1 MKNAI
6 YAAAVLLLAA
16 LRTTVLEGAE
26 ICGAS
31 ANLLLA
37 LTVVIGLCETP
48 VSGAAFG
55 LLCGIFAD
63 TLSGGGFG
71 YSSFVFMY
79 AGALSGVLKEYFF
92 RLDAVVVLI
101 FAFTWAFIHDFIYY
115 LFTHLL
121 SGSSG
126 FMHVFFGKILIGACM
141 TAAVAVL
148 IFAVRAWIL
157 RMAEKKGNRR
167 RYGF

>member
-92 RLDAVVVLI
+92 
-101 FAFTWAFIHDFIYY
+101 
-115 LFTHLL
+115 
-121 SGSSG
+121 S
-126 FMHVFFGKILIGACM
+126 
-141 TAAVAVL
+141 
-148 IFAVRAWIL
+148 
-157 RMAEKKGNRR
+157 N
-167 RYGF
+167 